1 MPCPSPT
8 TRPAFPDGKEPRA
21 EEGQRGC
28 LALGPGPLSTH
39 CRQEAGPPAWGVWLR
54 DLLVCGK
61 EGGTALTILAAPPEV
76 IPQGG
81 VSAVS
86 LPGAENF

>member
-8 TRPAFPDGKEPRA
+8 TCPAFPDSKELRA

-39 CRQEAGPPAWGVWLR
+39 CGQEAGPPAWGVRLR

-61 EGGTALTILAAPPEV
+61 EGGTALMILVAAPEV
-76 IPQGG
+76 IPQSG